1 MTGYITPRSIASSLA
16 RGTSRTTRTRTR
28 TPRARWTRRAPIARA
43 AASEHVYRYET
54 IDLGTTLGGIDF
66 KDLSEHI
73 DRAIERAGVREGA
86 VHVISRHTTT
96 AVTINENEERLID
109 DARMYLSRLA
119 PADDFY
125 LHNDLD
131 RRRGPADW
139 PGGDEAWRAQEPRNC
154 HSHLLSMLIGNS
166 AVVPV
171 SEGKT
176 TLGTWQSVMFVELD
190 GPRERTVGIQV
201 VGIK

>member
-109 DARMYLSRLA
+109 DARM
-119 PADDFY
+119 
-125 LHNDLD
+125 
-131 RRRGPADW
+131 
-139 PGGDEAWRAQEPRNC
+139 NC